1 MFLKDKNK
9 QSKNISDTISG
20 VIFTIFAITMDDCG
34 MFSIYGG
41 GSDDILLAVLG
52 WVSTAILDL

>member
-1 MFLKDKNK
+1 MVVCDTTGDIMLC
-9 QSKNISDTISG
+9 NIYH
-20 VIFTIFAITMDDCG
+20 FAITMDDCG